1 MGQDG
6 LRIGLIGLGS
16 MGRHH
21 ARVIRATAGMELV
34 AVADPGGDRFGVAG
48 PLPLLPDVEALIGV
62 GLDAAVV
69 AVPTIYHEKVAL
81 ALVRAGVH
89 TLVEKPIAPLLPGR
103 PARRRRL
110 RRARARGRRRLRGA
124 LQPEMFGVVVE
135 GV

>member
-21 ARVIRATAGMELV
+21 ARVIRATPGMELV

-69 AVPTIYHEKVAL
+69 AVPTIHHEEIVLGNPGEQLTIRTDSFDRASFMPGVILAVRRVGERRGLTVGLDAL
-81 ALVRAGVH
+81 LD
-89 TLVEKPIAPLLPGR
+89 L
-103 PARRRRL
+103 
-110 RRARARGRRRLRGA
+110 
-124 LQPEMFGVVVE
+124 
-135 GV
+135 